1 VGETTKRL
9 SRLFQRK
16 KVVDMATIGSALA
29 GRSRRSLFRDL
40 AQLGYLTSYSH
51 AGRYYTLSG
60 IPPFDEHGLW
70 IFRGIGF
77 SCAGTLKQT
86 VVERV
91 QTADAGHTHVELEH
105 LLRVRV
111 HNTLLGLVRQGQIGR
126 ERIDRVYMYVSAQR
140 DRAAEQVARR
150 RQVLAEAAAV
160 AELPGVTV
168 IEVLVEAL
176 QAGQVQVAPAVVAAR
191 LSARAVSVSVEQVE
205 QVFDRYGVNA
215 GKKTP
220 ASGSIRSQD

>member
-1 VGETTKRL
+1 MGETTRRL
-9 SRLFQRK
+9 SRLFRRK
-16 KVVDMATIGSALA
+16 KVVDMATIGSAFSR
-29 GRSRRSLFRDL
+29 RSRRSLFRDL

-60 IPPFDEHGLW
+60 IPQFDEHGLW
-70 IFRGIGF
+70 TFRGIGF
-77 SCAGTLKQT
+77 SAAVTLKQT

-91 QTADAGHTHVELEH
+91 QRADAGHTHVELEH

-111 HNTLLGLVRQGQIGR
+111 HNTLLGLVRQGDIGR
-126 ERIDRVYMYVSAQR
+126 ERIDRVYLYVSAER
-140 DRAAEQVARR
+140 DRATEQLASR
-150 RQVLAEAAAV
+150 RQILAEAAAV

-176 QAGQVQVAPAVVAAR
+176 QAGQVQVVPAVVAAR
-191 LSARAVSVSVEQVE
+191 LAARAVSVSVEQVE

-215 GKKTP
+215 EKKTP
-220 ASGSIRSQD
+220 AWGSRRSRD